1 MNIIQIHSKLI
12 VLHIIHHSWTANV
25 VKGFLKNNPW
35 RNGENSWEKRRIWSN
50 GHNSVDITDPLK
62 QSVEDGTVG
71 VVLLSDVSQG
81 MSSRQQGNKT
91 RNSAL
96 SSRSN
101 IEKKR
106 PAVQLRKVKWVLP
119 IFFINA
125 LLGWK
130 CNKHWMQ
137 VGFNVYRLQSQAT
150 STVSGPEIHFCAF
163 PNDLQHFH
171 ACSAIAFGFVVFA
184 IFQSVSDIL
193 PLSDNYVSKI

>member
-25 VKGFLKNNPW
+25 VKGFLKKNNPW
-35 RNGENSWEKRRIWSN
+35 TNGENSWEKSSIWSN

-62 QSVEDGTVG
+62 QSVKDGTVG

-101 IEKKR
+101 IKKKR
-106 PAVQLRKVKWVLP
+106 PAIQLRKGKWDEVLP
-119 IFFINA
+119 IF
-125 LLGWK
+125 
-130 CNKHWMQ
+130 
-137 VGFNVYRLQSQAT
+137 V
-150 STVSGPEIHFCAF
+150 
-163 PNDLQHFH
+163 
-171 ACSAIAFGFVVFA
+171 
-184 IFQSVSDIL
+184 
-193 PLSDNYVSKI
+193 